1 MKIILKEE
9 SIRKRLETIQWLL
22 ENRSFM
28 HEKSNMKEYNYIN
41 TPTRLLIE
49 AIGTYISEKDE
60 LFQHPRVV
68 QAFQALQEISEKVP
82 SFVRY
87 VEESINRN
95 HSGFSQKELTLM
107 ELYLMLRVLSTYT
120 TIPVLVGHLQ
130 LCGEY
135 EAAALI
141 NSNAIDEG
149 GGKGNPSH
157 HALMVNSLNIV
168 ARQLGS
174 LPVTSKHL
182 VAAIRI
188 YELIPR
194 TTGAKIS
201 DHEALWALLQSDA
214 QYIPIQKTELHLA
227 VEIAEMLDENM
238 LQYHRHIQETLL
250 TPTRSRIISKQTLAM
265 AALEL
270 AKREAESV
278 DEKENNLSFIGA
290 WEKLIQYYESHIPP
304 NEYERTI
311 AWSAAHNG
319 EEQAKNAGWYD
330 RTAEDGHAR
339 DARTVALHFLKT
351 LNAAEFAE
359 TLEQITKNAALRLE
373 HWDHLVDSL
382 NQIRSTTDYYQV
394 LKA

>member
-1 MKIILKEE
+1 
-9 SIRKRLETIQWLL
+9 
-22 ENRSFM
+22 
-28 HEKSNMKEYNYIN
+28 MKEYNYIN

-49 AIGTYISEKDE
+49 AIGNYISEKEE
-60 LFQHPRVV
+60 LLQRPRVV
-68 QAFQALQEISEKVP
+68 KAFQALQEISEKVP
-82 SFVRY
+82 SFVQY
-87 VEESINRN
+87 VEDNIDRN
-95 HSGFSQKELTLM
+95 PSSLSQKELTLI

-157 HALMVNSLNIV
+157 HELMINSLNIV
-168 ARQLGS
+168 ARQLRS

-182 VAAIRI
+182 VTAIRI
-188 YELIPR
+188 YELI
-194 TTGAKIS
+194 TGTPGIKIS
-201 DHEALWALLQSDA
+201 DHETLWGLLQSDA
-214 QYIPIQKTELHLA
+214 QHIPIQKAELHLA
-227 VEIAEMLDENM
+227 VEIAEMLDDNM
-238 LQYHRHIQETLL
+238 LQYHRHIQETIL
-250 TPTRSRIISKQTLAM
+250 TPPIPQIIGKQTLAI
-265 AALEL
+265 ATLEL

-278 DEKENNLSFIGA
+278 DEKESNLSFIGA
-290 WEKLIQYYESHIPP
+290 WEKLIQYYKSHLPLAD
-304 NEYERTI
+304 YEKAI
-311 AWSAAHNG
+311 AWSAAHNN
-319 EEQAKNAGWYD
+319 EEKAKNTGWYD

-351 LNAAEFAE
+351 LNATDFAE
-359 TLEQITKNAALRLE
+359 TLEQITKNTALRLE

-382 NQIRSTTDYYQV
+382 NRIRSTTDYYQV